1 MPSTPDVPAGE
12 TPRRVGIF
20 GGTFDPI
27 HIAHLILVEEA
38 RYCLQLDQVLLVPA
52 GDPPHKQGRE
62 VSPVEDRVRM
72 CDWPQPKRTTW
83 LSAASTP
90 TGQARTTPLTWWSC
104 CSNGSAQGC
113 SFSS

>member
-72 CDWPQPKRTTW
+72 CE
-83 LSAASTP
+83 LAAAEADYLAVSRADADRP
-90 TGQARTTPLTWWSC
+90 ARTTPLTWWSC